1 MLRAKEESEMRMR
14 EDFDLKLKLL
24 EKDKEESERR
34 YREEAELCMKEALMD
49 VRYEEER
56 QRELR
61 RTLEGEA
68 ADLRAMLVAMEQSS
82 TDSEL
87 RHTASIR
94 ELSKVKQISRI
105 LILGNL
111 SALHIRLVNLEMP
124 GEDVALLCGENPL
137 KCVGIPDHGHTEL

>member
-1 MLRAKEESEMRMR
+1 MNLSQLVESKVTLALWDRQDQQMLQAKEEAEVRMR

-34 YREEAELCMKEALMD
+34 YREEAELCMREALMD

-56 QRELR
+56 QRESR

-94 ELSKVKQISRI
+94 ELSKVKQNFQ
-105 LILGNL
+105 NL
-111 SALHIRLVNLEMP
+111 NIGKNMCTPYSLSEP
-124 GEDVALLCGENPL
+124 
-137 KCVGIPDHGHTEL
+137 

>member
-94 ELSKVKQISRI
+94 ELSKVKTNFQ
-105 LILGNL
+105 NL
-111 SALHIRLVNLEMP
+111 YT
-124 GEDVALLCGENPL
+124 GKF
-137 KCVGIPDHGHTEL
+137 KCTPYSLSEP